1 MVVGE
6 GTSNPSHGLTGGF
19 RPSSVAA
26 ILPPTMR
33 LVIAR
38 CSVDYRGRLTA
49 HLPAATRLIMVKA
62 DGCVAIHA
70 DGGAYKP
77 LNWMNAPNTLV
88 EEDARWLVTNTK
100 GEELDI
106 RIEEVISDT
115 RFELGVDPGLEKDG
129 VESHLQ
135 ELMAAKPQV
144 LEEGLELVRR
154 EYPTDIGPVDLL
166 CRSPDGDTVAVEIK
180 RRGEM
185 DGVEQLTRYLDRLN
199 NDSRLHPL
207 RGILAAVAIAP
218 QAKVLAG
225 ARGIRCVEV
234 DYEELQGVPSNNLRL
249 F

>member
-1 MVVGE
+1 
-6 GTSNPSHGLTGGF
+6 
-19 RPSSVAA
+19 
-26 ILPPTMR
+26 MR

-49 HLPAATRLIMVKA
+49 HLPVATRLIMVKA

-88 EEDARWLVTNTK
+88 EEDGSWLVTNPK

-106 RIEEVISDT
+106 RIDEIISDT
-115 RFELGVDPGLEKDG
+115 RHELGVDPGLEKDG
-129 VESHLQ
+129 VEAHLQ
-135 ELMAAKPQV
+135 VLLAAKPHV

-166 CRSPDGDTVAVEIK
+166 CRSPEGDSVAVEIK
-180 RRGEM
+180 RKGEL
-185 DGVEQLTRYLDRLN
+185 DGVEQLTRYLDRMG

-207 RGILAAVAIAP
+207 RGILAAVSITP
-218 QAKVLAG
+218 QARVLAG

-234 DYEELQGVPSNNLRL
+234 DYEDLRGIPSNNLRL